1 MIVFLRLKWGVFWGR
16 WWRSI
21 VGDYTVCV
29 SRKFN
34 KIWSKRRWKLL
45 EKCIAMT
52 LILASNISTEKK
64 HWKNSSL
71 SSISW
76 KSLWRKRHR
85 TRSQR
90 DAYVASLMLIMIE
103 FRKILILIFAYV
115 SFSKIRLFLLQVI
128 FNAYD
133 LILVSTSSNKTLKSR
148 YQNDGRNTHHRD
160 ILNNR
165 NELTS

>member
-1 MIVFLRLKWGVFWGR
+1 
-16 WWRSI
+16 
-21 VGDYTVCV
+21 
-29 SRKFN
+29 
-34 KIWSKRRWKLL
+34 
-45 EKCIAMT
+45 
-52 LILASNISTEKK
+52 
-64 HWKNSSL
+64 
-71 SSISW
+71 
-76 KSLWRKRHR
+76 
-85 TRSQR
+85 
-90 DAYVASLMLIMIE
+90 MIE
-103 FRKILILIFAYV
+103 FRKILIFAYV